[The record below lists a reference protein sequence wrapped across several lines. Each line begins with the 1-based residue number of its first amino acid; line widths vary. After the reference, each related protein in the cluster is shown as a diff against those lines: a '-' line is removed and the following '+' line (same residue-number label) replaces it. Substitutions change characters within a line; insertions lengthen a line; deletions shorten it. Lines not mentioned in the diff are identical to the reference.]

1 VRRSSEEPRYRRGR
15 SKIMGEDREDFEA
28 EEPAVS
34 RPPVRSDTDDPGL
47 MAFLTVA
54 TVIFAA
60 LWFGLSL
67 IAGAL

>member
-1 VRRSSEEPRYRRGR
+1 
-15 SKIMGEDREDFEA
+15 MGEGREDFEA
-28 EEPAVS
+28 EESAAN
-34 RPPVRSDTDDPGL
+34 RPPAKIEKDGPHLV
-47 MAFLTVA
+47 AFLTVA